1 MLAPQVQ
8 ELRDNFLKA
17 ADIAELTE
25 PRKTVL
31 LNCYIN
37 KETIGS
43 VYPPDIENSIKAMK
57 KFIKING
64 MKYELKSK
72 DIEPNK

>member
-1 MLAPQVQ
+1 MLPPQVQ
-8 ELRDNFLKA
+8 ELHDNFLKA
-17 ADIAELTE
+17 ADIAGLIE
-25 PRKTVL
+25 PRRTML

-43 VYPPDIENSIKAMK
+43 VYPPEVENSVKAMK

-64 MKYELKSK
+64 MKYELKK
-72 DIEPNK
+72 VC